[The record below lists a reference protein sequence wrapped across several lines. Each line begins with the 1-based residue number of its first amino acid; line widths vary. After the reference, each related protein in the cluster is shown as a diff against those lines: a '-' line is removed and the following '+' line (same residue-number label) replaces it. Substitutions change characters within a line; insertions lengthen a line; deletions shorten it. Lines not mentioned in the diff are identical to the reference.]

1 MPQYSLW
8 EKNAGIFL
16 KKKVKQDDTFQ
27 DILEKQHYSVSRT
40 KKDTI
45 FKKCKCPYMAFKTN
59 GEKSTIKQEI
69 VNDYIKL

>member
-1 MPQYSLW
+1 MASLV
-8 EKNAGIFL
+8 NSIHSL

-45 FKKCKCPYMAFKTN
+45 FKKKMDYVRMYLMYMSAK
-59 GEKSTIKQEI
+59 I
-69 VNDYIKL
+69 L